1 MKALPKH
8 KVPHYKNPD
17 GIAYHN
23 KQLIHQIPLQDSN
36 FENVTTLNEEE
47 KYLYD
52 SFRRERDGSMDS
64 AKVLVAD
71 DIYVSALRNL
81 FVVV

>member
-1 MKALPKH
+1 MKALPRN

-23 KQLIHQIPLQDSN
+23 KQLIHQIPLQDAN
-36 FENVTTLNEEE
+36 FENVKTLNEEE

-52 SFRRERDGSMDS
+52 SFKRERDDQMACGN
-64 AKVLVAD
+64 VLTAD
-71 DIYVSALRNL
+71 DSYVSL
-81 FVVV
+81 V